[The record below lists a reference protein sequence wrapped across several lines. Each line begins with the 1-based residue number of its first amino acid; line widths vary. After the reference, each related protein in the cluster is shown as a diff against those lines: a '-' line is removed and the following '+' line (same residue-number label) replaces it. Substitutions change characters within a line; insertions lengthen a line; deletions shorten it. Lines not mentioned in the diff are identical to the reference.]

1 MKANKNI
8 VILVLLAAVFT
19 AAIYFSLKE
28 SDPGFFLKPPE
39 ATEKKYTQL
48 LFVGDLMFDRGI
60 RYFANKNGGNEFI
73 FDKIR
78 PILANN
84 DLVIT
89 NLEGPITD
97 RKSIS
102 SETKPGSIN
111 NYFFTF
117 DPSVAE
123 TLYRENIKLVNLGNN
138 HILNFGWPGLNST
151 KKYLDKAGVNYFGA
165 PEEQKSIIKEIDGI
179 KIGFV
184 SYNEFYGNS
193 EAEQEAI
200 INEIKNI
207 KSESDIVIAFSH
219 WGIEYNSEP
228 TDDIKNLAHK
238 FIDAGADL
246 VVGSHPHVVQS
257 VEIYNG
263 KRIYYSLGNFV
274 FDQYFSEEVRNG
286 LGVTVKID
294 SETKQ
299 LGFEEKKLYL
309 QSGGQTILK

>member
-102 SETKPGSIN
+102 SETKPGSTN

-179 KIGFV
+179 K
-184 SYNEFYGNS
+184 
-193 EAEQEAI
+193 
-200 INEIKNI
+200 
-207 KSESDIVIAFSH
+207 
-219 WGIEYNSEP
+219 
-228 TDDIKNLAHK
+228 
-238 FIDAGADL
+238 
-246 VVGSHPHVVQS
+246 S
-257 VEIYNG
+257 V
-263 KRIYYSLGNFV
+263 L
-274 FDQYFSEEVRNG
+274 
-286 LGVTVKID
+286 
-294 SETKQ
+294 
-299 LGFEEKKLYL
+299 
-309 QSGGQTILK
+309 